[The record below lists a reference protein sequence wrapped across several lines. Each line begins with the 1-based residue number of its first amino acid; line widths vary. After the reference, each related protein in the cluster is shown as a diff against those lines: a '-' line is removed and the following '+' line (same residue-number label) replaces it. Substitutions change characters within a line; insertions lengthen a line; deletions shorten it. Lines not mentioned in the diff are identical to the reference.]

1 MAGKALTEKLGLK
14 PGYTV
19 FTIGG
24 GDWLLEEI
32 GETIGEEGVLFALDS
47 PQVLERA
54 RAIGKADVILFWVGR
69 GEDLQPVL
77 EMLRGR
83 IREDGAIWIVILK
96 KAYQEKE
103 GLPRVKESDIRKA
116 AKGAGLV
123 DVKVARVSESL
134 SLRDPVRTDP
144 EGKEYALKLVIPRH
158 LRRAR

>member
-1 MAGKALTEKLGLK
+1 MTEKLGLK

-32 GETIGEEGVLFALDS
+32 GEAIGEEGILFALDS

-54 RAIGKADVILFWVGR
+54 TAIGKADIVLFWVSQV
-69 GEDLQPVL
+69 EDLQPAL
-77 EMLRGR
+77 QMFRER
-83 IREDGAIWIVILK
+83 IEENGAIWAVIIK

-103 GLPRVKESDIRKA
+103 GLPRVKESDIIEA

-123 DVKVARVSESL
+123 DIKVASLSESL

-144 EGKEYALKLVIPRH
+144 EGREYALKLVIPRH
-158 LRRAR
+158 LRRER

>member
-14 PGYTV
+14 PGSTV

-24 GDWLLEEI
+24 GEWLLKEL
-32 GETIGEEGVLFALDS
+32 GEAIGEEGVLFALDS

-54 RAIGKADVILFWVGR
+54 RAIDKADAILFWVGQV
-69 GEDLQPVL
+69 EDLQPAL

-83 IREDGAIWIVILK
+83 IREDGAIWTVITK

-103 GLPRVKESDIRKA
+103 GLPRVKETDVMEA

-123 DVKVARVSESL
+123 DVKVARLSESL
-134 SLRDPVRTDP
+134 QDP
-144 EGKEYALKLVIPRH
+144 EGREYALKLVIPRH
-158 LRRAR
+158 LRRER